1 MLQRR
6 RRSLCG
12 VCADARC
19 ERSATR
25 LLCGRVDGADY
36 SLLFS
41 VSFAAAESLRTATA
55 PTPITVEA
63 TPIASFDT
71 RDAQRTRF
79 GALAFRGG
87 LVLGS
92 KYQAF
97 GRNSGLQMQPDG
109 APLADRGWFDMESLA
124 QRNGV
129 FYVGI
134 ERVEKIVRSE
144 MRREGL
150 AAHGQPIQVPADFKT
165 FKFNKS
171 LECLA
176 VPPKGAPL
184 GIPSPSLSCVSR
196 NDGT

>member
-1 MLQRR
+1 LTA
-6 RRSLCG
+6 L
-12 VCADARC
+12 
-19 ERSATR
+19 TI
-25 LLCGRVDGADY
+25 
-36 SLLFS
+36 LFS

-55 PTPITVEA
+55 STLITVEA

-71 RDAQRTRF
+71 RDAQHTRF

-87 LVLGS
+87 LVLVS

-97 GRNSGLQMQPDG
+97 GGISGLHMQPDG
-109 APLADRGWFDMESLA
+109 APLANRGWFDMESLA

-134 ERVEKIVRSE
+134 ERVEKIVKSE

-150 AAHGQPIQVPADFKT
+150 AAHGQPIPVPADFKT

-171 LECLA
+171 LECPA
-176 VPPKGAPL
+176 VPPKSAPL
-184 GIPSPSLSCVSR
+184 GISGPSLSCVSR